1 MASCKGRSVTQAV
14 PTQSA
19 KVETSISI
27 PADPAGGGPVPRT
40 GRTAL
45 DATSRSA
52 ASDVRSRLPPVSGPP
67 VPRPTQ
73 RARRR
78 SRRRG
83 WGRRT
88 SWAGVN
94 QNPRRPA
101 SPVRPPESI
110 CRRLSLRYAVAR
122 SFSDGASRSRPAC
135 RQAAPKRSRPT
146 PPAPTARRS
155 ARAPAAWRR
164 ATSPPRRAR
173 GSSKG
178 RQATQHSAYR
188 FEFVTVAYR
197 WHPLHGRRL
206 RAHQGA
212 RRDARDVVL
221 VEDRP
226 GLTRELPAWM
236 CDAAACSA
244 MTFGPPLVQVD
255 APQALSAFLATL
267 LQARTASRSSE
278 PRKKEEVTGEL
289 AACRT

>member
-1 MASCKGRSVTQAV
+1 M
-14 PTQSA
+14 
-19 KVETSISI
+19 
-27 PADPAGGGPVPRT
+27 
-40 GRTAL
+40 
-45 DATSRSA
+45 
-52 ASDVRSRLPPVSGPP
+52 
-67 VPRPTQ
+67 
-73 RARRR
+73 
-78 SRRRG
+78 
-83 WGRRT
+83 
-88 SWAGVN
+88 N

-110 CRRLSLRYAVAR
+110 CRRLSPRYAVAR

-188 FEFVTVAYR
+188 FEFVTAAYR

-255 APQALSAFLATL
+255 APWALSAFLATL

-278 PRKKEEVTGEL
+278 PPKKEEVTDEPADETATKTACVEPGAGDRGAGEGAGVKSDSCWINL
-289 AACRT
+289 PEAFPPRALFGVRCGHRTRCRVPL